1 VSPLKSILV
10 GAWRRSCAPPHR
22 GAAARAALLL
32 ALTFL
37 APTAAAASPGA
48 QVISDG
54 DVRRAEK
61 VLAKLRLL
69 HDAAGADDAGAYRR
83 LASKFYPDLF
93 VKVAELRPGDVS
105 TDLSTAVFLAEQ
117 LGRTWS
123 AAGAATADCR
133 GERPDI
139 YLPLCLGLRGSS
151 ARQLLLTKS
160 RLHARW
166 AEALL
171 RDGRGAADAETAH
184 SLAEVRA
191 ARANDQLIAAHI
203 VETLRLLEAP
213 PGPSPAVAGIRE
225 RFDASASGIG
235 ADEEFA
241 ESLRETGALL
251 AWLPR
256 SPTFYHLLS
265 ARQAYVDGLWWHDK
279 ARQAKSLVIS
289 AKNFVPDP
297 LKDLRLNAEQVS
309 ATARANW
316 RSATKHTRLAD
327 LSLSQPAR

>member
-1 VSPLKSILV
+1 MLSPLNSRPD
-10 GAWRRSCAPPHR
+10 GARRRACAPPR
-22 GAAARAALLL
+22 FGVAACAALLL
-32 ALTFL
+32 ALTF
-37 APTAAAASPGA
+37 AVRAAAADGERA
-48 QVISDG
+48 LSDG

-69 HDAAGADDAGAYRR
+69 HEAADAGDAGAYRT
-83 LASKFYPDLF
+83 LASKLYPDLF
-93 VKVAELRPGDVS
+93 VKVAELQPGDVS

-123 AAGAATADCR
+123 AAGAQAAVCT
-133 GERPDI
+133 GERPDT
-139 YLPLCLGLRGSS
+139 YLPLCLNLRGGS
-151 ARQLLLTKS
+151 ARQLLLAKS

-171 RDGRGAADAETAH
+171 KNGRGAADAETAH

-213 PGPSPAVAGIRE
+213 PTPSPAVAGIRE
-225 RFDASASGIG
+225 RFDASASGAG
-235 ADEEFA
+235 ADNAKFA
-241 ESLRETGALL
+241 EALREAGVLL
-251 AWLPR
+251 TWLPR

-265 ARQAYVDGLWWHDK
+265 ARQAYADGLWWHGK

-289 AKNFVPDP
+289 AKNFAPDP
-297 LKDLRLNAEQVS
+297 LKDLRLNAEQVT

-316 RSATKHTRLAD
+316 MSATKHTRLAE